1 MSHSGSS
8 EKTNQLSRN
17 EAAVLPLDQIR
28 LYSVTEFAVYG
39 NQEGILTLLKN
50 PGHHWES
57 TDRNMLL
64 SGGYST
70 LYYHTRDSA
79 KVNAYLKFANLPAID
94 VAFAPRDR
102 VLAITDVAAE
112 LTKICFAEPITEST
126 FAKGREIATHLLAC
140 IEEDRTCVAALGK
153 LAHHDWYTYY
163 HSARVATY
171 ALALAM
177 EMGLTNETQLQY
189 MAIGCL
195 FHDIGKTRIDINIL
209 NKDGPLTSHEW
220 RLMRQH
226 PELGEVVVY
235 ESDLGH
241 LSRQIILHH
250 HERLDGAGYPHMLSA
265 ADIITEVR
273 IAAFADTFD
282 ALTTNRPYQ
291 PGRTKYEA
299 LDFIRHRFLEQ
310 LDRECYKAMVAL
322 LNRAGNHK

>member
-1 MSHSGSS
+1 M
-8 EKTNQLSRN
+8 
-17 EAAVLPLDQIR
+17 LPLEQIR
-28 LYSVTEFAVYG
+28 LYSVTDFAVHT
-39 NQEGILTLLKN
+39 NQDGSLLLFKP
-50 PGHHWES
+50 PGHQWSSADRS
-57 TDRNMLL
+57 TLI
-64 SGGYST
+64 GGGHIT

-79 KVNAYLKFANLPAID
+79 KVNAYLKYAHLPTID
-94 VAFAPRDR
+94 PNEAPQSR
-102 VLAITDVAAE
+102 VVKINDVAAE
-112 LTKICFAEPITEST
+112 LTKLCFSEPLTDST
-126 FAKGREIATHLLAC
+126 IAKGREIAAHLLTC
-140 IEEDRTCVAALGK
+140 IQEDRTCIAALGR

-171 ALALAM
+171 SLALAI

-195 FHDIGKTRIDINIL
+195 FHDIGKTRIDIQIL
-209 NKDGPLTSHEW
+209 NKDGPLTNHEW

-226 PELGEVVVY
+226 PELGEIVMDG
-235 ESDLGH
+235 SDLGH

-291 PGRTKYEA
+291 PGRTKYEV
-299 LDFIRHRFLEQ
+299 LDMIRHRFLQQ
-310 LDRECYKAMVAL
+310 LDSDCYKAMVSIL
-322 LNRAGNHK
+322 DRAGKTP